1 MPFSFS
7 AFRRKMLLSTIVA
20 AAMITPLSASAQA
33 ADFKFA
39 GPLDAYTLD
48 PHAVSNTLIFAVLAN
63 VYEPLVRRNAE
74 QKLEPALATDWKQV
88 DELTWEFNLR
98 KDVKY
103 SNGNPFTADDVVF
116 SLTRGQAGGIK
127 ANLNSIA
134 SVEKVDD
141 FKVRFKTRAVNPI
154 LPNQLTNWFM
164 MDKEWAEANGAVQP
178 GTANNTTETFANR
191 NAMGTGPYII
201 TERDPGVKTVFASNP
216 GWWDKKAGN
225 IDNATFFVIPNP
237 STRVSAL
244 ISGEVDMIDGVP
256 PQDAE
261 RIENADGLHVQA
273 GPDLRTIYIQPDV
286 ARDNLIFGSEK
297 TKNPFKDLKVRQA
310 MELAIDTGAIQ
321 KRIMRNYS
329 VPVGLPIGHE
339 VNGFDETLGA
349 PVKPDL
355 DKAKA
360 LMKEA
365 GYENG
370 FSVTLDCT
378 NDRFM
383 NDEATCLAVAASLA
397 RINIK
402 VEPRA
407 QTTSRWATQVNPPEY
422 NTSLAMLG
430 YSPATYDAGIFL
442 TSIAAT
448 RDPKSGLGAF
458 NIGGYSNPEVD
469 KLIGS
474 IGKETDQAKRTD
486 LIKQAFNLIKAD
498 AAFIPLHQLNILW
511 GTKDNVTVVQPADLA
526 YPLRY
531 FTVK

>member
-1 MPFSFS
+1 MSLLFSKIKRQLMLGVFTAAIAAPFAGS
-7 AFRRKMLLSTIVA
+7 AA
-20 AAMITPLSASAQA
+20 HA

-63 VYEPLVRRNAE
+63 VYEPLVRRDAE
-74 QKLEPALATDWKQV
+74 QKLEPALATDWKQI
-88 DELTWEFNLR
+88 DDTTWEFNLR
-98 KDVKY
+98 KDVKF

-141 FKVRFKTRAVNPI
+141 FKVRFTTRAVNPI
-154 LPNQLTNWFM
+154 LPNQLTNWFI
-164 MDKEWAEANGAVQP
+164 MDKEWAEANNAVQP
-178 GTANNTTETFANR
+178 GAANNATETFANR
-191 NAMGTGPYII
+191 NAMGTGPYVIK
-201 TERDPGVKTVFASNP
+201 ERDPGVKTVFASNP
-216 GWWDKKAGN
+216 NWWDKKTGN
-225 IDNATFFVIPNP
+225 IDNATFFVIANP

-256 PQDAE
+256 PQDAD
-261 RIENADGLHVQA
+261 RIEKDPKHHVKA

-286 ARDNLIFGSEK
+286 ARDSLIFGSEK
-297 TKNPFKDLKVRQA
+297 AKNPFKELKVRQA
-310 MELAIDTGAIQ
+310 MEIAVDSGAIQ
-321 KRIMRNYS
+321 KRIMRNFS
-329 VPVGLPIGHE
+329 VPVGLPIGKE
-339 VNGFDETLGA
+339 VNGFDEKLGA

-365 GYENG
+365 GYEDG

-407 QTTSRWATQVNPPEY
+407 QPTAKWATQVNPPEY

-430 YSPATYDAGIFL
+430 YSPNTYDAHIFL

-469 KLIGS
+469 KLIDA
-474 IGKETDQAKRTD
+474 IGKETDQEKRSG
-486 LIKQAFNLIKAD
+486 LIKDAFRLIKAD

-511 GTKDNVTVVQPADLA
+511 GVKDNVTVVQPADLA